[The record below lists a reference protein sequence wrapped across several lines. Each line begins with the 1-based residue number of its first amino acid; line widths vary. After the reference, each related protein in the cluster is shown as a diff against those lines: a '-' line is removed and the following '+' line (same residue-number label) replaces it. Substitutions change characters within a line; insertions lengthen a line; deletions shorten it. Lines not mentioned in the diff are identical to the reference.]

1 MPVKDDLR
9 QRFAELSPALQ
20 QVARYVLDHPNDVVT
35 SSMRTIGTRSQ
46 STPATL
52 VRFAQHLG
60 YAGWPQLKEAV
71 AGEMG
76 LGSEAYGQRARQ
88 LVGRAKD
95 HTLVNEMFDAQR
107 ANLDA
112 TERQSGASLQKAAAL
127 LEKAGAVHAAGFR
140 ACFPVAFS
148 FVYVYRLFRAA
159 VHLIDGQG
167 GSLEMQLRAMAKGDA
182 VVVVSFAPYSREAL
196 QVAEA
201 AKQAGCRLV
210 AITDSAA
217 SPLSLLADETILFAI
232 RSPSFFPSVTAGF
245 AVTEALL
252 ELLASRAG
260 RGVVKRI
267 DQAEAQLF
275 ESGAYLQPPKT
286 RGGPATSSST

>member
-112 TERQSGASLQKAAAL
+112 TERQSAAALQKAAAL

-167 GSLEMQLRAMAKGDA
+167 GSLEMQLRALTKGDA

-210 AITDSAA
+210 AITDSVA

-260 RGVVKRI
+260 RGVVRRI

-275 ESGAYLQPPKT
+275 ESGAYLQPPKA
-286 RGGPATSSST
+286 RGGPPTSSLP